1 MFCFPSLQAR
11 RAAGEELL
19 PEEDPTVM
27 KPVREGGGMTM
38 ARVTLV
44 DVPLWHTY

>member
-1 MFCFPSLQAR
+1 MLYFPSLQAR

-27 KPVREGGGMTM
+27 KPVRMWCGWMVTM
-38 ARVTLV
+38 RVCPT
-44 DVPLWHTY
+44 